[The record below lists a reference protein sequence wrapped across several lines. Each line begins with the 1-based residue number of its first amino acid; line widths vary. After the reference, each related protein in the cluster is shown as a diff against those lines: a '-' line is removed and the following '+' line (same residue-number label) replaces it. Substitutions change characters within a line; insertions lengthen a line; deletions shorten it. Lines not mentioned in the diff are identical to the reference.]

1 MASNLLFARRL
12 RNNDKE
18 KDEFCRPVDFR
29 LKKTN
34 IYNMY
39 RFISINNIQQR
50 VISRFIL
57 KT

>member
-34 IYNMY
+34 VLIAD
-39 RFISINNIQQR
+39 FKLT
-50 VISRFIL
+50 IL
-57 KT
+57 D